1 MSKFDVTEE
10 YDLFSDPP
18 AWVVE
23 IRRDGKRVSWAS
35 SVTSIE
41 DARDGAIRGLTIA
54 DFADFEAFERREERI
69 GFVWGAVFAVALVV
83 LVVFLVAWEV
93 VT

>member
-1 MSKFDVTEE
+1 MTYPLVIDV
-10 YDLFSDPP
+10 SHWNGP
-18 AWVVE
+18 ADWNQVKAKGVSAAI
-23 IRRDGKRVSWAS
+23 IRAG
-35 SVTSIE
+35 SID
-41 DARDGAIRGLTIA
+41 DATGVCYKDW
-54 DFADFEAFERREERI
+54 EFERREERI